1 MKQRRVVDFFRGILF
16 VSATLVALTLG
27 SGFTFAQDGSV
38 ANGIVRDVDGE
49 PIIGANVVE
58 KGTANG
64 TITDFDGKF
73 SLTVTRNATL
83 VISYVGMKDK
93 EVRAAKNMIVNLQEN
108 SEVLDELV
116 VVGYGTQKKA
126 NLTGAVSSVDVT
138 KTLESQSQSN
148 VGKALQGAVPG
159 LTITNAT
166 GKINDDPTIVIRGVG
181 TLSNSGSTPPLY
193 VVDGV
198 PVDNISYLNGNDIE
212 SISVLKDASSAS
224 IYGTRAAFGVI
235 LITTKNAKDADKCKV
250 TYSGN
255 FGWSQATEL
264 PNYPDVLTQVTA
276 LTEANYRGGMESE
289 LFGAYLDTERFLT
302 GVANSVAH
310 YGGKKVGYKKMEYG
324 IDYDEYGYYTDWDV
338 VGIMFN
344 KAAPSMQHNLSVQ
357 GNSGKTQYYMS
368 MGYDQE
374 QSLMNFHPDKLRK
387 YNATVNLSTQAT
399 DWLTVG
405 ARFNYS
411 QKNYVAPTTRG
422 CASYQYLWRWGSFF
436 GPYGYWEDADGKRTD
451 AYTYLG
457 ALNTA
462 GDMTTK
468 TSYMRAGGFLKI
480 DFVNTKNHKFNLN
493 ADYTYVSKLVDYKSV
508 YLPSTTYYTWG
519 MLGEDPTPQT
529 RFAGYSTFATQSYTT
544 MAKHVANAYLNYNG
558 TFAEDHHLNVM
569 AGANLDKDETKYLSL
584 TRKNLQDLNMPEL
597 ILTNDTTDTDYSQS
611 HSHNGSVGFFGR
623 INYDYKGIYL
633 IELNGRFDGSSK
645 FPASNQWAFFPSAS
659 IGYRISEEAYF
670 GKAKDYVNNLKV
682 RASYGSVGNQ
692 EVGSNMF
699 LETMAKYTAGVNW
712 FNTGG
717 TGLLDYFGQPKMV
730 SSALT
735 WESINTTNVG
745 IDLGFLNNSLNVTFD
760 WFQRDTK
767 GMLAPG
773 KALPDVVGASAAYEN
788 AGSLRTRGWE
798 LTVDWR
804 QQFGKWNV
812 YAIANLSDY
821 KTKVTE
827 WDSNNLINE
836 RYSGK
841 EYGEIWGFETDRYFT
856 AEDFTYDDEGNR
868 TGYANGVADQT
879 ALQTFTFVYGPGDI
893 KFVDQNGDGVIDAGA
908 GTPEDHGDLIK
919 IGNTTPRFQYS
930 LRAGFEYETAGGTID
945 FDVFFQGVG
954 KREMWANSAFG
965 MPFMR
970 GVDAIYANQTSYV
983 TKAMVD
989 NNEIDQNARFPL
1001 LYGGTSATGAG
1012 GNGAQGAFTS
1022 SVLDIGRYNFY
1033 PQTKYL
1039 VNMAYLRLKNIT
1051 LGYTLPRQLTRKAT
1065 IEKVRIYGSILNPF
1079 DIINHNQGTGVDPE
1093 ISTGSNTGAGNSNYA
1108 GNGAWGRTEPIYR
1121 TYSVGLQVEF

>member
-27 SGFTFAQDGSV
+27 SGFTSAQDGSV

-148 VGKALQGAVPG
+148 VGRALQGAVPG
-159 LTITNAT
+159 LTITNST
-166 GKINDDPTIVIRGVG
+166 GNINDDPNIVIRGVG

-235 LITTKNAKDADKCKV
+235 LITTKTAKDADKCKV
-250 TYSGN
+250 TYSGY

-264 PNYPDVLTQVTA
+264 PNYPTVMEQVEG
-276 LTEANYRGGMESE
+276 LKEVNYRMGLEVE
-289 LFGAYLDTERFLT
+289 LFGAYLDTQHFKE
-302 GVANSVAH
+302 GAEKSYAY
-310 YGGKKVGYKKMEYG
+310 YGGKKAGYQPMKYG
-324 IDYDEYGYYTDWDV
+324 IDYDEFGYYTDWDV

-374 QSLMNFHPDKLRK
+374 QSLMNFHPNKLRK

-411 QKNYVAPTTRG
+411 QKNYTTPSTRG
-422 CASYQYLWRWGSFF
+422 CGSYQYLWRWGSFF
-436 GPYGYWEDADGKRTD
+436 GPYGYWEDEEGNRTD

-462 GDMTTK
+462 GDITTK
-468 TSYMRAGGFLKI
+468 NSYMRAGAFAKI

-529 RFAGYSTFATQSYTT
+529 RFTGYSTFATQSYTT

-584 TRKNLQDLNMPEL
+584 TRYNLQDLNMPEL

-645 FPASNQWAFFPSAS
+645 FPSGNQWAFFPSAS

-670 GKAKDYVNNLKV
+670 GKAKDYVSNLKV

-699 LETMAKYTAGVNW
+699 LETMTKYPAGVSW
-712 FNTGG
+712 FNTAG

-767 GMLAPG
+767 NMLAPG
-773 KALPDVVGASAAYEN
+773 KALPDVIGINAAYEN

-798 LTVDWR
+798 LTVDWH

-812 YAIANLSDY
+812 YATANLSDY
-821 KTKVTE
+821 KSVVTN
-827 WDSNNLINE
+827 WDSNNLING
-836 RYSGK
+836 YYAGK

-856 AEDFTYDDEGNR
+856 ADDF
-868 TGYANGVADQT
+868 NGKDAAGAWIYKDGIASQVGLEADG
-879 ALQTFTFVYGPGDI
+879 FVYGPGDI
-893 KFVDQNGDGVIDAGA
+893 KFVDQNNDGVIDAGD
-908 GTPEDHGDLIK
+908 GTPENHGDLIK
-919 IGNTTPRFQYS
+919 IGNWTPRYQYS
-930 LRAGFEYETAGGTID
+930 LRAGFDYETAGGTID

-954 KREMWANSAFG
+954 KREMWTTSAFV

-970 GVDAIYANQTSYV
+970 GADALYTNMVNQYI
-983 TKAMVD
+983 TKAMID
-989 NNEIDQNARFPL
+989 ANEIDQTKRFP
-1001 LYGGTSATGAG
+1001 YPWGTNNGQ
-1012 GNGAQGAFTS
+1012 GNIS
-1022 SVLDIGRYNFY
+1022 SSIIDNGNHNFY
-1033 PQTKYL
+1033 PQTKYI

-1079 DIINHNQGTGVDPE
+1079 DIINHNQGTGIDPE
-1093 ISTGSNTGAGNSNYA
+1093 VSTGTGTGAGY
-1108 GNGAWGRTEPIYR
+1108 NGSTANASWGRAEPIYR

>member
-1 MKQRRVVDFFRGILF
+1 MKQRKALEFFRGLLC
-16 VSATLVALTLG
+16 VAATLVALTVG
-27 SGFTFAQDGSV
+27 SGFTYAQDGTV

-58 KGTANG
+58 KGTSNG

-73 SLTVTRNATL
+73 SITVTRNATL

-93 EVRAAKNMIVNLQEN
+93 EVRAAKNMIVNLTEN
-108 SEVLDELV
+108 TEVLDELV

-138 KTLESQSQSN
+138 KTLESQSQAN

-159 LTITNAT
+159 LTITNST
-166 GKINDDPTIVIRGVG
+166 GNINDDPNIVIRGIG
-181 TLSNSGSTPPLY
+181 TLSNSGNTPPLY

-212 SISVLKDASSAS
+212 SISVLKDASSSS

-235 LITTKNAKDADKCKV
+235 LITTKSAKDADKCKV

-276 LTEANYRGGMESE
+276 MTEANYRAGLESE

-302 GVANSVAH
+302 GVQKS
-310 YGGKKVGYKKMEYG
+310 YDYYQGKKAGYVPMKYG

-374 QSLMNFHPDKLRK
+374 QSLMNFHPNKLHK

-411 QKNYVAPTTRG
+411 QKNYTTPSTRG
-422 CASYQYLWRWGSFF
+422 CGSYQYLWRWGSFF
-436 GPYGYWEDADGKRTD
+436 GPYGYWEDEDGKRTD

-457 ALNTA
+457 ALNNA
-462 GDMTTK
+462 GDITTK

-493 ADYTYVSKLVDYKSV
+493 ADYTYVRKLVDYKSV
-508 YLPSTTYYTWG
+508 YLPATEYYTWG

-529 RFAGYSTFATQSYTT
+529 RFTGYSTWATQSYTT
-544 MAKHVANAYLNYNG
+544 MVKHVANAYLNYNG
-558 TFAEDHHLNVM
+558 TFAEDNHLNVM
-569 AGANLDKDETKYLSL
+569 VGANLDKDETKYLSL
-584 TRKNLQDLNMPEL
+584 TRYNLQDLNMPEL
-597 ILTNDTTDTDYSQS
+597 ILTNDTTATDYSQS
-611 HSHNGSVGFFGR
+611 HNHNGSVGFFGR

-645 FPASNQWAFFPSAS
+645 FPAGNQWAFFPSAS

-670 GKAKDYVNNLKV
+670 GKAKDYVSNLKV
-682 RASYGSVGNQ
+682 RASYGSIGNQ

-699 LETMAKYTAGVNW
+699 LETMAKYTGGVNW
-712 FNTGG
+712 INPAN

-730 SSALT
+730 SSSLS
-735 WESINTTNVG
+735 WETINTTNVG
-745 IDLGFLNNSLNVTFD
+745 IDLGFLNNAINVTFD

-773 KALPDVVGASAAYEN
+773 KALPDVIGANAPYEN

-798 LTVDWR
+798 LTVDWH

-812 YAIANLSDY
+812 YATANLSDY
-821 KTKVTE
+821 KSVITE

-836 RYSGK
+836 NYAGK

-856 AEDFTYDDEGNR
+856 ADDFNGKDDAGAWI
-868 TGYANGVADQT
+868 YKNGVADQT
-879 ALQTFTFVYGPGDI
+879 GLQGGGFVYGPGDI
-893 KFVDQNGDGVIDAGA
+893 KFVDQNNDGVIDAGA

-919 IGNTTPRFQYS
+919 IGNWTPRYQYS
-930 LRAGFEYETAGGTID
+930 LRAGFEVETKGGTID
-945 FDVFFQGVG
+945 FDAFFQGVG
-954 KREMWANSAFG
+954 KREMWTTSAFV
-965 MPFMR
+965 MPLMR
-970 GVDAIYANQTSYV
+970 GVDAIYTNMADQYV

-989 NNEIDQNARFPL
+989 NNQIDQSKRFPL
-1001 LYGGTSATGAG
+1001 LWG
-1012 GNGAQGAFTS
+1012 GNNGQGNISS
-1022 SVLDIGRYNFY
+1022 SVIDNGNHNFY
-1033 PQTKYL
+1033 PQTKYV
-1039 VNMAYLRLKNIT
+1039 VNMAYLRLKNVT

-1079 DIINHNQGTGVDPE
+1079 DIINHNQGTGIDPE
-1093 ISTGSNTGAGNSNYA
+1093 VSTGTGTGAGYSGSTANAS
-1108 GNGAWGRTEPIYR
+1108 WGRAEPIYR
-1121 TYSVGLQVEF
+1121 TYSIGLQVEF

>member
-1 MKQRRVVDFFRGILF
+1 MKQRKVVDFFRGILF

-27 SGFTFAQDGSV
+27 SGFTFAQDATT

-58 KGTANG
+58 KGTSNG

-93 EVRAAKNMIVNLQEN
+93 EVRAAKNMIVNLTEN
-108 SEVLDELV
+108 TEVLDELV

-138 KTLESQSQSN
+138 KTLESQPQAN

-159 LTITNAT
+159 LTITNAN
-166 GKINDDPTIVIRGVG
+166 GKINDDPNIVIRGVG

-212 SISVLKDASSAS
+212 SISVLKDASSSS

-235 LITTKNAKDADKCKV
+235 LITTKTAKDADKCKV
-250 TYSGN
+250 SYSGN
-255 FGWSQATEL
+255 FGWSQATSL

-276 LTEANYRGGMESE
+276 MTEANYRAGLESE
-289 LFGAYLDTERFLT
+289 LFGAYLDTERFLN
-302 GVANSVAH
+302 GVQNSYDY
-310 YGGKKVGYKKMEYG
+310 YGGKKAGYVPMKYG

-344 KAAPSMQHNLSVQ
+344 KAAPSQQHNLSVQ

-368 MGYDQE
+368 LGYDQE
-374 QSLMNFHPDKLRK
+374 QSLMNFHPDKMKK

-411 QKNYVAPTTRG
+411 QKNYTTPSTRG
-422 CASYQYLWRWGSFF
+422 CGSYQYLWRWGSFF
-436 GPYGYWEDADGKRTD
+436 GPYGYWEDEEGNRTD

-457 ALNTA
+457 ALNNA
-462 GDMTTK
+462 GDITTK
-468 TSYMRAGGFLKI
+468 TSYMRAGGFFKI

-493 ADYTYVSKLVDYKSV
+493 GDYTYVSKLVDYKSV
-508 YLPSTTYYTWG
+508 YLPATEYYTWG

-529 RFAGYSTFATQSYTT
+529 RFTGYNTWITQSYTT
-544 MAKHVANAYLNYNG
+544 MNKHVANVYLNYNG
-558 TFAEDHHLNVM
+558 TFAENHHLGVM
-569 AGANLDKDETKYLSL
+569 VGGNLDKDETKYLSL
-584 TRKNLQDLNMPEL
+584 SRYNLQDLNMQEMV
-597 ILTNDTTDTDYSQS
+597 LTNDTNKTDFSQS
-611 HSHNGSVGFFGR
+611 HGHNGSLGFFGR

-633 IELNGRFDGSSK
+633 LELNGRYDGSSK
-645 FPASNQWAFFPSAS
+645 FPAGNQWAFFPSAS

-670 GKAKDYVNNLKV
+670 GKAKDYVSNLKV

-699 LETMAKYTAGVNW
+699 LETMTKYAGGVSWMTADGK
-712 FNTGG
+712 
-717 TGLLDYFGQPKMV
+717 GLLDYFGQPKMV
-730 SSALT
+730 SSSLT
-735 WESINTTNVG
+735 WETINTTNVG

-773 KALPDVVGASAAYEN
+773 KALPDVIGINAAYEN

-798 LTVDWR
+798 LTVDWH

-812 YAIANLSDY
+812 FATANLSDY
-821 KTKVTE
+821 KSKVTE
-827 WDSNNLINE
+827 WDSNNLLNE
-836 RYSGK
+836 NYTGK

-856 AEDFTYDDEGNR
+856 ADDFNGKDDAGAWI
-868 TGYANGVADQT
+868 YKDGVASQVG
-879 ALQTFTFVYGPGDI
+879 LQGDGFVYGPGDI

-919 IGNTTPRFQYS
+919 IGNWTPRYQYS
-930 LRAGFEYETAGGTID
+930 LRAGFEVETKGGTID
-945 FDVFFQGVG
+945 FDAFFQGVG
-954 KREMWANSAFG
+954 KREMWTTSAFV
-965 MPFMR
+965 MPLMR
-970 GVDAIYANQTSYV
+970 GVDAIYSNMAGQYV

-989 NNEIDQNARFPL
+989 NNEIDQNMRFPL
-1001 LYGGTSATGAG
+1001 LWG
-1012 GNGAQGAFTS
+1012 GNNGQGNISA
-1022 SVLDIGRYNFY
+1022 SVIDNGNHNFY
-1033 PQTKYL
+1033 PQTKYI

-1079 DIINHNQGTGVDPE
+1079 TIINHNNGTGIDPE
-1093 ISTGSNTGAGNSNYA
+1093 ISTGSTTGAGYNNSTQYSS
-1108 GNGAWGRTEPIYR
+1108 WGRTEPMYR

>member
-1 MKQRRVVDFFRGILF
+1 MKQRKVVDFFRGILF

-138 KTLESQSQSN
+138 KTLEGQSQSN

-159 LTITNAT
+159 LTITNST
-166 GKINDDPTIVIRGVG
+166 GNINDDPNIVIRGVG
-181 TLSNSGSTPPLY
+181 TLSNSGNTPPLY

-235 LITTKNAKDADKCKV
+235 LITTKTAKDADKCKV
-250 TYSGN
+250 TYSGH
-255 FGWSQATEL
+255 FGWSQATSL
-264 PNYPDVLTQVTA
+264 PNYPTVMEQVEA
-276 LTEANYRGGMESE
+276 LKEVNYRMGLEVE
-289 LFGAYLDTERFLT
+289 LFGAYLDTEHFKEGAERSY
-302 GVANSVAH
+302 AY
-310 YGGKKVGYKKMEYG
+310 YGGKKAGYQQMKYG
-324 IDYDEYGYYTDWDV
+324 IDYDEFGYYTDWDV
-338 VGIMFN
+338 VNIMFN

-374 QSLMNFHPDKLRK
+374 QSLMNFHPNKLHK

-411 QKNYVAPTTRG
+411 QKNYTTPSTRG
-422 CASYQYLWRWGSFF
+422 CGSYQYLWRWGSFF
-436 GPYGYWEDADGKRTD
+436 GPYGYWEDEDGKRTD

-462 GDMTTK
+462 GDITTK

-529 RFAGYSTFATQSYTT
+529 RFTGYSTFATQSYTT

-584 TRKNLQDLNMPEL
+584 TRYNLQDLNMPEL

-645 FPASNQWAFFPSAS
+645 FPAGNQWAFFPSAS

-670 GKAKDYVNNLKV
+670 GKAKDYVSNLKV

-699 LETMAKYTAGVNW
+699 LETMTKYPAGVSW
-712 FNTGG
+712 FNTAG

-730 SSALT
+730 SSSLT

-745 IDLGFLNNSLNVTFD
+745 IDLGFLNNTLNVTFD

-767 GMLAPG
+767 NMLAPG
-773 KALPDVVGASAAYEN
+773 KALPDVIGINAAYEN

-798 LTVDWR
+798 LTIDWH

-812 YAIANLSDY
+812 YATANLADY
-821 KTKVTE
+821 KSVVTE
-827 WDSNNLINE
+827 WDSNNLING
-836 RYSGK
+836 YYAGK

-856 AEDFTYDDEGNR
+856 ADDFNGKDG
-868 TGYANGVADQT
+868 TGAWIYKDGVASQVG
-879 ALQTFTFVYGPGDI
+879 LQNGTFVYGPGDI
-893 KFVDQNGDGVIDAGA
+893 KFVDQNGDGVINAGE

-919 IGNTTPRFQYS
+919 IGNWTPRYQYS
-930 LRAGFEYETAGGTID
+930 LRAGFDYETPGGNID

-954 KREMWANSAFG
+954 KREMWTTSAFV

-970 GVDAIYANQTSYV
+970 GADAIYTNMVNQYI
-983 TKAMVD
+983 TKEMVD
-989 NNEIDQNARFPL
+989 NNEIDQTKRFP
-1001 LYGGTSATGAG
+1001 YPWGTNNGQ
-1012 GNGAQGAFTS
+1012 GNIS
-1022 SVLDIGRYNFY
+1022 SSIIDNGNNNFY
-1033 PQTKYL
+1033 PQTKYV

-1079 DIINHNQGTGVDPE
+1079 DIINHNQGTGIDPE
-1093 ISTGSNTGAGNSNYA
+1093 ISTGTGTGAGYSGSTANAS
-1108 GNGAWGRTEPIYR
+1108 WGRAEPIYR